1 MVGTLSRLI
10 MAALLCLLPLGA
22 LAQTPAAASSQ
33 ALLKPAELDQLVAPI
48 ALYPD
53 ALLSEVLIASTYP
66 LEVVQADRWAKSNN
80 SLKGEALTAALAKQ
94 GWDDSVK
101 ALAQVP
107 NVLTIMADQLEW
119 TQKLGD
125 AVLAQQPELMDA
137 IQRLRGRAQAN
148 GKLQSTKEQTVTV
161 ESAAPAQGGG
171 GQAQEGQAPAQY
183 IVIEPTSP
191 TEMYVPYYDPA
202 VVYGAWPYPDYSPY
216 YFPPPPGYY
225 AGGAIAAG
233 IAFGSAVAIGHAIW
247 GNCDWGRRN
256 INVANRNV
264 NINNLDRSNINNFNK
279 WEHNADHRHG
289 VKYNN
294 ADVRQK
300 FAKNDIQAGKGARQ
314 DFRGKDGQ
322 KVIDSAR
329 PGAGNRPGAGDRP
342 GGEDR
347 DRSGAGDRPGAG
359 ASKGGERPT
368 ARSADRPGGGQKAAQ
383 KPAQKPAAKPSASRA
398 DRPGGGQ
405 KAAQKP
411 AQKPAAKP
419 STSRDTAFSNV
430 QSGAKTR
437 AQADRG
443 RQSMGGG
450 GGAPRVAGGGGG
462 GSSRQPRWRGSSWRW
477 RRRRAWWRWRRT
489 PVRHR
494 PEARHRAARPACQ
507 WPELLSFQL
516 LRQREGLCRCHGA
529 RGAKGCTA
537 GGETW
542 SRRIPAGLLRAARP
556 WIPNLQAVD
565 RIGRASPHCPTFT
578 ALNAGTHEH
587 PFMQV
592 EKIS

>member
-22 LAQTPAAASSQ
+22 LAQTPAAAPSQ

-53 ALLSEVLIASTYP
+53 PLLSEVLIASTYP
-66 LEVVQADRWAKSNN
+66 LEVVQADRWAKSNS

-107 NVLTIMADQLEW
+107 NVLTMMADQLDW

-148 GKLQSTKEQTVTV
+148 GKLQSTKELTVTV
-161 ESAAPAQGGG
+161 KSAAPAQGGG

-300 FAKNDIQAGKGARQ
+300 FAKNDIQAGKSARQ

-329 PGAGNRPGAGDRP
+329 PGAGDRP
-342 GGEDR
+342 GGGDR

-383 KPAQKPAAKPSASRA
+383 KPAQKPAAKPS
-398 DRPGGGQ
+398 P
-405 KAAQKP
+405 
-411 AQKPAAKP
+411 
-419 STSRDTAFSNV
+419 SRDTAFSNV

-462 GSSRQPRWRGSSWRW
+462 GPRVSPGGGGPRGGGGGGRGGGGGG
-477 RRRRAWWRWRRT
+477 RRSDIALKHDI
-489 PVRHR
+489 V
-494 PEARHRAARPACQ
+494 
-507 WPELLSFQL
+507 QL
-516 LRQREGLCRCHGA
+516 GRLANGLNFYRFSYYDSDKAYVGVMAHEVQKVA
-529 RGAKGCTA
+529 
-537 GGETW
+537 
-542 SRRIPAGLLRAARP
+542 P
-556 WIPNLQAVD
+556 QAV
-565 RIGRASPHCPTFT
+565 RRGRDGYLRVFYEQLGLGFQTYKQWIASGAHLPTAPHLRP
-578 ALNAGTHEH
+578 
-587 PFMQV
+587 
-592 EKIS
+592 

>member
-22 LAQTPAAASSQ
+22 LAQTPAAAPSQ

-66 LEVVQADRWAKSNN
+66 LEVVQADRWAKSNS

-107 NVLTIMADQLEW
+107 NVLTMMADQLDW

-161 ESAAPAQGGG
+161 KSAAPAQGGG

-216 YFPPPPGYY
+216 YFPPRPGYY
-225 AGGAIAAG
+225 AGGAVAAG

-300 FAKNDIQAGKGARQ
+300 FAKNDIQAGKAARQ

-329 PGAGNRPGAGDRP
+329 PGAGDRS
-342 GGEDR
+342 GGGDR

-359 ASKGGERPT
+359 ASKGGERPA

-383 KPAQKPAAKPSASRA
+383 KPAQKPAAKPSPSRA

-419 STSRDTAFSNV
+419 SPSRDTAFSNV

-462 GSSRQPRWRGSSWRW
+462 GPRVSPGGGGPRGGGGGGRGGGGGG
-477 RRRRAWWRWRRT
+477 RRSDIALKHDI
-489 PVRHR
+489 V
-494 PEARHRAARPACQ
+494 
-507 WPELLSFQL
+507 LLGRL
-516 LRQREGLCRCHGA
+516 ANGLNFYRFSYYDSEKAYVGVMAHEVQKVA
-529 RGAKGCTA
+529 
-537 GGETW
+537 
-542 SRRIPAGLLRAARP
+542 P
-556 WIPNLQAVD
+556 QAV
-565 RIGRASPHCPTFT
+565 RRGRDGYLRVFYEQLGLGFQTYKQWIASGAHLPTAPH
-578 ALNAGTHEH
+578 LRH
-587 PFMQV
+587 
-592 EKIS
+592 

>member
-1 MVGTLSRLI
+1 MNKEMAMVGTLSRLI

-22 LAQTPAAASSQ
+22 LAQTPAAAPSQ

-368 ARSADRPGGGQKAAQ
+368 AKS
-383 KPAQKPAAKPSASRA
+383 A

-450 GGAPRVAGGGGG
+450 GGAPRVAGGCGGGPRVSPGGGGPRVSPGGGGPRGGGGGG
-462 GSSRQPRWRGSSWRW
+462 GSGGGGGG
-477 RRRRAWWRWRRT
+477 RRSDIALKHDI
-489 PVRHR
+489 V
-494 PEARHRAARPACQ
+494 
-507 WPELLSFQL
+507 LLGRL
-516 LRQREGLCRCHGA
+516 ANGLNFYRFSYYDSEKAYVGVMAHEVQKVA
-529 RGAKGCTA
+529 
-537 GGETW
+537 
-542 SRRIPAGLLRAARP
+542 P
-556 WIPNLQAVD
+556 QAV
-565 RIGRASPHCPTFT
+565 RRGRDGYLRVFYEQLGLGFQTYKQWIASGAHLPTAPH
-578 ALNAGTHEH
+578 LRH
-587 PFMQV
+587 
-592 EKIS
+592 

>member
-22 LAQTPAAASSQ
+22 LAQTPAAAPSQ

-53 ALLSEVLIASTYP
+53 PLLSEVLIASTYP
-66 LEVVQADRWAKSNN
+66 LEVVQADRWAKSNS

-107 NVLTIMADQLEW
+107 NVLTMMADQLDW

-148 GKLQSTKEQTVTV
+148 GKLQSTKELTVTV
-161 ESAAPAQGGG
+161 KSAAPAQGGG

-329 PGAGNRPGAGDRP
+329 PGAGDRP
-342 GGEDR
+342 GGGDR
-347 DRSGAGDRPGAG
+347 DRSGAGDRPGAF
-359 ASKGGERPT
+359 T
-368 ARSADRPGGGQKAAQ
+368 
-383 KPAQKPAAKPSASRA
+383 
-398 DRPGGGQ
+398 
-405 KAAQKP
+405 
-411 AQKPAAKP
+411 
-419 STSRDTAFSNV
+419 T
-430 QSGAKTR
+430 
-437 AQADRG
+437 
-443 RQSMGGG
+443 
-450 GGAPRVAGGGGG
+450 
-462 GSSRQPRWRGSSWRW
+462 RQP
-477 RRRRAWWRWRRT
+477 
-489 PVRHR
+489 V
-494 PEARHRAARPACQ
+494 
-507 WPELLSFQL
+507 
-516 LRQREGLCRCHGA
+516 
-529 RGAKGCTA
+529 
-537 GGETW
+537 
-542 SRRIPAGLLRAARP
+542 
-556 WIPNLQAVD
+556 
-565 RIGRASPHCPTFT
+565 
-578 ALNAGTHEH
+578 
-587 PFMQV
+587 
-592 EKIS
+592 

>member
-22 LAQTPAAASSQ
+22 LAQTPAAAPSQ

-161 ESAAPAQGGG
+161 ESGAPAQGGG

-368 ARSADRPGGGQKAAQ
+368 AKSADRPGGGQKAAQ
-383 KPAQKPAAKPSASRA
+383 KPAQKPAAKPSASPA

-462 GSSRQPRWRGSSWRW
+462 GPRVSPGGGGPRGGGGGGGRGGGGGG
-477 RRRRAWWRWRRT
+477 RRSDIALKHDI
-489 PVRHR
+489 V
-494 PEARHRAARPACQ
+494 
-507 WPELLSFQL
+507 LLGRL
-516 LRQREGLCRCHGA
+516 ANGLNFYRFSYYDSEKAYVGVMAHEVQKVA
-529 RGAKGCTA
+529 
-537 GGETW
+537 
-542 SRRIPAGLLRAARP
+542 P
-556 WIPNLQAVD
+556 QAV
-565 RIGRASPHCPTFT
+565 RRGRDGYLRVFYEQLGLGFQTYKQWIASGAHLPTAPH
-578 ALNAGTHEH
+578 LRH
-587 PFMQV
+587 
-592 EKIS
+592 

>member
-10 MAALLCLLPLGA
+10 MSALLCLIPLGA

-368 ARSADRPGGGQKAAQ
+368 AKSADRPGGGQKAAQ

-462 GSSRQPRWRGSSWRW
+462 GPRVSPGGGGPRGGGGGGGRGGGGGG
-477 RRRRAWWRWRRT
+477 RRSDIALKHDI
-489 PVRHR
+489 V
-494 PEARHRAARPACQ
+494 
-507 WPELLSFQL
+507 LLGRL
-516 LRQREGLCRCHGA
+516 ANGLNFYRFSYYDSEKAYVGVMAHEVQKVA
-529 RGAKGCTA
+529 
-537 GGETW
+537 
-542 SRRIPAGLLRAARP
+542 P
-556 WIPNLQAVD
+556 QAV
-565 RIGRASPHCPTFT
+565 RRGRDGYLRVFYEQLGLGFQTYKQWIASGAHLPTAPH
-578 ALNAGTHEH
+578 LRH
-587 PFMQV
+587 
-592 EKIS
+592 

>member
-1 MVGTLSRLI
+1 MNKEMAMVGTLSRLI

-22 LAQTPAAASSQ
+22 LAQTPAAAPSQ

-53 ALLSEVLIASTYP
+53 PLLSEVLIASTYP
-66 LEVVQADRWAKSNN
+66 LEVVQADRWAKSNS

-107 NVLTIMADQLEW
+107 NVLTMMADQLDW

-161 ESAAPAQGGG
+161 KSAAPAQGGG

-225 AGGAIAAG
+225 AAGAIAAG

-329 PGAGNRPGAGDRP
+329 PGAGDRP
-342 GGEDR
+342 GGGDR

-359 ASKGGERPT
+359 ASKGGERP
-368 ARSADRPGGGQKAAQ
+368 AAKSADRPGGGQKAAQ
-383 KPAQKPAAKPSASRA
+383 KPAQKPAAKPSRSPG

-419 STSRDTAFSNV
+419 SPSRDTAFSNV

-462 GSSRQPRWRGSSWRW
+462 GPRVSPGGGGPRGGGGGGRGGGGGG
-477 RRRRAWWRWRRT
+477 RRSDIALKHDIVLLGRLANGLNFYRFSYYDSD
-489 PVRHR
+489 
-494 PEARHRAARPACQ
+494 EAYVGVMAHEVQKVAP
-507 WPELLSFQL
+507 
-516 LRQREGLCRCHGA
+516 
-529 RGAKGCTA
+529 
-537 GGETW
+537 
-542 SRRIPAGLLRAARP
+542 
-556 WIPNLQAVD
+556 QAV
-565 RIGRASPHCPTFT
+565 RRGRDGYLRVFYEQLGLGFQTYKQWIASGAHLPTAPH
-578 ALNAGTHEH
+578 LRH
-587 PFMQV
+587 
-592 EKIS
+592 

>member
-22 LAQTPAAASSQ
+22 LAQTPAAAPSQ

-53 ALLSEVLIASTYP
+53 PLLSEVLIASTYP
-66 LEVVQADRWAKSNN
+66 LEVVQADRWAKSNS

-107 NVLTIMADQLEW
+107 NVLTMMADQLDW

-148 GKLQSTKEQTVTV
+148 GKLQSTKELTVTV
-161 ESAAPAQGGG
+161 KSAAPAQGGG

-329 PGAGNRPGAGDRP
+329 PGAGDRP
-342 GGEDR
+342 GGGDR

-359 ASKGGERPT
+359 ASKGGERPA

-383 KPAQKPAAKPSASRA
+383 KPAQKPAAKPSRIAR
-398 DRPGGGQ
+398 RPARRRPEGRSE
-405 KAAQKP
+405 A
-411 AQKPAAKP
+411 
-419 STSRDTAFSNV
+419 
-430 QSGAKTR
+430 GAKTGR
-437 AQADRG
+437 KAQSIARHGILQCAIGSQDPRPGRSRPPEHGRRRG
-443 RQSMGGG
+443 SPEGG
-450 GGAPRVAGGGGG
+450 RRRWRW
-462 GSSRQPRWRGSSWRW
+462 SSRQPRWRGSSWRW
-477 RRRRAWWRWRRT
+477 RRRAWRRWRRT

-494 PEARHRAARPACQ
+494 PEARHRAARAACQ

-516 LRQREGLCRCHGA
+516 LRQRQGLCRRHGA
-529 RGAKGCTA
+529 RGAKGCAA
-537 GGETW
+537 GGETR

-565 RIGRASPHCPTFT
+565 RIGRASPDCPTFT

-592 EKIS
+592 EEIS

>member
-22 LAQTPAAASSQ
+22 LAQTPAAAPSQ

-53 ALLSEVLIASTYP
+53 PLLSEVLIASTYP
-66 LEVVQADRWAKSNN
+66 LEVVQADRWAKSNS

-107 NVLTIMADQLEW
+107 NVLTMMADQLDW

-161 ESAAPAQGGG
+161 KSAAPAQGGG

-329 PGAGNRPGAGDRP
+329 PGAGDRP
-342 GGEDR
+342 GGGDR
-347 DRSGAGDRPGAG
+347 DRSVAGDRPGAG

-368 ARSADRPGGGQKAAQ
+368 AKSADRPGGGQKAAQ
-383 KPAQKPAAKPSASRA
+383 KPAQKPAAKPSRSPA

-419 STSRDTAFSNV
+419 SPSRDTAFSNV

-462 GSSRQPRWRGSSWRW
+462 GPRISPGGGGPRGGGGGGRGGGGGG
-477 RRRRAWWRWRRT
+477 RRSDIALKHDI
-489 PVRHR
+489 V
-494 PEARHRAARPACQ
+494 
-507 WPELLSFQL
+507 LLGRL
-516 LRQREGLCRCHGA
+516 ANGLNFYRFSYYDSDKAYVGVMAHEVQKVA
-529 RGAKGCTA
+529 
-537 GGETW
+537 
-542 SRRIPAGLLRAARP
+542 P
-556 WIPNLQAVD
+556 QAV
-565 RIGRASPHCPTFT
+565 RRGRDGYLRVFYEQLGLGFQTYKQWIASGAHLPTAPH
-578 ALNAGTHEH
+578 LRH
-587 PFMQV
+587 
-592 EKIS
+592 

>member
-22 LAQTPAAASSQ
+22 LAQTPAAAPSQ

-53 ALLSEVLIASTYP
+53 PLLSEVLIASTYP
-66 LEVVQADRWAKSNN
+66 LEVVQADRWAKSNS

-107 NVLTIMADQLEW
+107 NVLTMMADQLDW

-148 GKLQSTKEQTVTV
+148 GKLQSTKELTVTV
-161 ESAAPAQGGG
+161 KSAAPAQGGG

-329 PGAGNRPGAGDRP
+329 PGAGDRP
-342 GGEDR
+342 GGGDR

-359 ASKGGERPT
+359 ASKGGERPA

-383 KPAQKPAAKPSASRA
+383 KPAQKPAAKPSPSPAN
-398 DRPGGGQ
+398 RPGGGQ

-419 STSRDTAFSNV
+419 SASRDTAFSNV

-462 GSSRQPRWRGSSWRW
+462 GPRVSPGGGGPRGGGGGGRGGGGGG
-477 RRRRAWWRWRRT
+477 RRSDIALKHDIVLLGRLANGLNFYRFSYYDSD
-489 PVRHR
+489 
-494 PEARHRAARPACQ
+494 EAYVGVMAHEVQKVAP
-507 WPELLSFQL
+507 
-516 LRQREGLCRCHGA
+516 
-529 RGAKGCTA
+529 
-537 GGETW
+537 
-542 SRRIPAGLLRAARP
+542 
-556 WIPNLQAVD
+556 QAV
-565 RIGRASPHCPTFT
+565 RRGRDGYLRVFYEQLGLGFQTYKQWIASGAHLPTAPH
-578 ALNAGTHEH
+578 LRH
-587 PFMQV
+587 
-592 EKIS
+592 

>member
-22 LAQTPAAASSQ
+22 LAQTPAAAPSQ

-53 ALLSEVLIASTYP
+53 PLLSEVLIASTYP
-66 LEVVQADRWAKSNN
+66 LEVVQADRWAKSNS

-107 NVLTIMADQLEW
+107 NVLTMMADQLDW

-148 GKLQSTKEQTVTV
+148 GKLQSTKELTVTV
-161 ESAAPAQGGG
+161 KSAAPAQGGG

-329 PGAGNRPGAGDRP
+329 PGAGDRP
-342 GGEDR
+342 GGGDR

-359 ASKGGERPT
+359 ASKGGERPA

-383 KPAQKPAAKPSASRA
+383 KPAQKPAAKPSRSPA

-419 STSRDTAFSNV
+419 SPSRDTAFSNV

-462 GSSRQPRWRGSSWRW
+462 GPRVSPGGGGPRGGGGGGRGGGGGG
-477 RRRRAWWRWRRT
+477 RRSDIALKHDIVLLGRLANGLNFYRFSYYDSD
-489 PVRHR
+489 
-494 PEARHRAARPACQ
+494 EAYVGVMAHEVQKVAP
-507 WPELLSFQL
+507 
-516 LRQREGLCRCHGA
+516 
-529 RGAKGCTA
+529 
-537 GGETW
+537 
-542 SRRIPAGLLRAARP
+542 
-556 WIPNLQAVD
+556 QAV
-565 RIGRASPHCPTFT
+565 RRGRDGYLRVFYEQLGLGFQTYKQWIASGAHLPTAPH
-578 ALNAGTHEH
+578 LRH
-587 PFMQV
+587 
-592 EKIS
+592 

>member
-22 LAQTPAAASSQ
+22 LAQTPAAAPSQ

-53 ALLSEVLIASTYP
+53 PLLSEVLIASTYP

-107 NVLTIMADQLEW
+107 NVLTMMADQLDW

-161 ESAAPAQGGG
+161 KSAAPAQGGG

-216 YFPPPPGYY
+216 YFPPRPGYY
-225 AGGAIAAG
+225 AGGAVAAG

-342 GGEDR
+342 GGGDR
-347 DRSGAGDRPGAG
+347 DRSGAG
-359 ASKGGERPT
+359 
-368 ARSADRPGGGQKAAQ
+368 
-383 KPAQKPAAKPSASRA
+383 

-462 GSSRQPRWRGSSWRW
+462 GPRVSPGGGGPRVSPGGGGPRGGGGGGRGGGGGG
-477 RRRRAWWRWRRT
+477 RRSDIALKHDI
-489 PVRHR
+489 V
-494 PEARHRAARPACQ
+494 
-507 WPELLSFQL
+507 LLGRL
-516 LRQREGLCRCHGA
+516 ANGLNFYRFSYYDSEKAYVGVMAHEVQKVA
-529 RGAKGCTA
+529 
-537 GGETW
+537 
-542 SRRIPAGLLRAARP
+542 P
-556 WIPNLQAVD
+556 QAV
-565 RIGRASPHCPTFT
+565 RRGRDGYLRVFYEQLGLGFQTYKQWIASGAHLPTAPH
-578 ALNAGTHEH
+578 LRH
-587 PFMQV
+587 
-592 EKIS
+592 

>member
-22 LAQTPAAASSQ
+22 LAQTPAAAPSQ

-53 ALLSEVLIASTYP
+53 PLLSEVLIASTYP
-66 LEVVQADRWAKSNN
+66 LEVVQADRWAKSNS

-107 NVLTIMADQLEW
+107 NVLTMMADQLDW

-148 GKLQSTKEQTVTV
+148 GKLQSTKELTVTV
-161 ESAAPAQGGG
+161 KSAAPAQGGG
-171 GQAQEGQAPAQY
+171 GQAQEGRAPAQY

-225 AGGAIAAG
+225 AAGAIAAG

-329 PGAGNRPGAGDRP
+329 PGAGDRP
-342 GGEDR
+342 GGGDR

-359 ASKGGERPT
+359 ASKGGERPA

-383 KPAQKPAAKPSASRA
+383 KPAQKPAAKPS
-398 DRPGGGQ
+398 P
-405 KAAQKP
+405 
-411 AQKPAAKP
+411 
-419 STSRDTAFSNV
+419 SRDTAFSNV

-462 GSSRQPRWRGSSWRW
+462 GPRVSPGGGGPRGGGGGGRGGGGGG
-477 RRRRAWWRWRRT
+477 RRSDIALKHDI
-489 PVRHR
+489 V
-494 PEARHRAARPACQ
+494 
-507 WPELLSFQL
+507 LLGRL
-516 LRQREGLCRCHGA
+516 ANGLNFYRFSYYDSDKAYVGVMAHEVQKVA
-529 RGAKGCTA
+529 
-537 GGETW
+537 
-542 SRRIPAGLLRAARP
+542 P
-556 WIPNLQAVD
+556 QAV
-565 RIGRASPHCPTFT
+565 RRGRDGYLRVFYEQLGLGFQTYKQWIASGAHLPTAPH
-578 ALNAGTHEH
+578 LRH
-587 PFMQV
+587 
-592 EKIS
+592 

>member
-22 LAQTPAAASSQ
+22 LAQTPAAAPSQ

-53 ALLSEVLIASTYP
+53 PLLSEVLIASTYP
-66 LEVVQADRWAKSNN
+66 LEVVQADRWAKSNS

-107 NVLTIMADQLEW
+107 NVLTMMADQLDW

-125 AVLAQQPELMDA
+125 AVLAQEPELMDA

-148 GKLQSTKEQTVTV
+148 GKLQSTKELTVTV
-161 ESAAPAQGGG
+161 KSAAPAQGGG

-322 KVIDSAR
+322 KVIDSPAPGGARGIGRAEEIVIGRAQATGPELAPAKAANGPR
-329 PGAGNRPGAGDRP
+329 PGPPTGPAAARRPLRSRHKNQPQSPVHRAPTGPAAARRPLRSRRKNRPQSPVRRATRHSPMCNREPRPAPRPIAAARAWAEAGEPRGWP
-342 GGEDR
+342 AGGGPR
-347 DRSGAGDRPGAG
+347 VS
-359 ASKGGERPT
+359 
-368 ARSADRPGGGQKAAQ
+368 PGGG
-383 KPAQKPAAKPSASRA
+383 
-398 DRPGGGQ
+398 G
-405 KAAQKP
+405 
-411 AQKPAAKP
+411 
-419 STSRDTAFSNV
+419 
-430 QSGAKTR
+430 
-437 AQADRG
+437 
-443 RQSMGGG
+443 
-450 GGAPRVAGGGGG
+450 PRGGGGG
-462 GSSRQPRWRGSSWRW
+462 GRGGGGGG
-477 RRRRAWWRWRRT
+477 RRSDIALKHDIVLLGRLANGLNFYRFSYYDSD
-489 PVRHR
+489 
-494 PEARHRAARPACQ
+494 EAYVGVMAHEVQKVAP
-507 WPELLSFQL
+507 
-516 LRQREGLCRCHGA
+516 
-529 RGAKGCTA
+529 
-537 GGETW
+537 
-542 SRRIPAGLLRAARP
+542 
-556 WIPNLQAVD
+556 QAV
-565 RIGRASPHCPTFT
+565 RRGRDGYLRVFYEQLGLGFQTYKQWIASGAHLPTAPH
-578 ALNAGTHEH
+578 LRH
-587 PFMQV
+587 
-592 EKIS
+592 

>member
-1 MVGTLSRLI
+1 MNKEMAMVGTLSRLI

-22 LAQTPAAASSQ
+22 LAETPAAASSQ
-33 ALLKPAELDQLVAPI
+33 ALLKPAELDQLVAPS

-53 ALLSEVLIASTYP
+53 ALRSEVLIASTYP

-171 GQAQEGQAPAQY
+171 GQAREGQAPAQY

-247 GNCDWGRRN
+247 GNCDWGRCN

-264 NINNLDRSNINNFNK
+264 NINNFNK

-368 ARSADRPGGGQKAAQ
+368 AKSADRPGGGQKAAQ

-462 GSSRQPRWRGSSWRW
+462 GPRVSPGGGGPRGGGGGGGRGGGGGG
-477 RRRRAWWRWRRT
+477 RRSDIALKHDI
-489 PVRHR
+489 V
-494 PEARHRAARPACQ
+494 
-507 WPELLSFQL
+507 LLGHL
-516 LRQREGLCRCHGA
+516 GNGLGYYRFSYIGSDKAYVGVMAHEVQKVA
-529 RGAKGCTA
+529 
-537 GGETW
+537 
-542 SRRIPAGLLRAARP
+542 P
-556 WIPNLQAVD
+556 QAV
-565 RIGRASPHCPTFT
+565 RRGRDGYLRVFYEQLGLGFQTYKQWIASGAHLPTAPH
-578 ALNAGTHEH
+578 LRH
-587 PFMQV
+587 
-592 EKIS
+592 

>member
-1 MVGTLSRLI
+1 MNKEMAMVGTLSRLI

-22 LAQTPAAASSQ
+22 LAQTPAAAPSQ

-53 ALLSEVLIASTYP
+53 PLLSEVLIASTYP
-66 LEVVQADRWAKSNN
+66 LEVVQADRWAKSNS

-107 NVLTIMADQLEW
+107 NVLTMMADQLDW

-148 GKLQSTKEQTVTV
+148 GKLQSTKELTVTV
-161 ESAAPAQGGG
+161 KSAAPAQGGG

-329 PGAGNRPGAGDRP
+329 PGAGDRP
-342 GGEDR
+342 GGGDR

-383 KPAQKPAAKPSASRA
+383 KPAQKPAAKPSPSPAN
-398 DRPGGGQ
+398 RPGGGQ

-419 STSRDTAFSNV
+419 SPSRDTAFSNV

-462 GSSRQPRWRGSSWRW
+462 GPRVSPGGGGPRGGGGGGRGGGGGG
-477 RRRRAWWRWRRT
+477 RRSDIALKHDI
-489 PVRHR
+489 V
-494 PEARHRAARPACQ
+494 
-507 WPELLSFQL
+507 LLGRL
-516 LRQREGLCRCHGA
+516 ANGLNFYRFSYYDSDKAYVGVMAHEVQKVA
-529 RGAKGCTA
+529 
-537 GGETW
+537 
-542 SRRIPAGLLRAARP
+542 P
-556 WIPNLQAVD
+556 QAV
-565 RIGRASPHCPTFT
+565 RRGRDGYLRVFYEQLGLGFQTYKQWIASGAHLPTAPHLRP
-578 ALNAGTHEH
+578 
-587 PFMQV
+587 
-592 EKIS
+592 

>member
-22 LAQTPAAASSQ
+22 LAQTPAAAPSQ

-53 ALLSEVLIASTYP
+53 PLLSEVLIASTYP
-66 LEVVQADRWAKSNN
+66 LEVVQADRWAKSNS

-107 NVLTIMADQLEW
+107 NVLTMMADQLDW

-148 GKLQSTKEQTVTV
+148 GKLQSTKELTVTV
-161 ESAAPAQGGG
+161 KSAAPAQGGG

-216 YFPPPPGYY
+216 YFPPRPGYY
-225 AGGAIAAG
+225 AGGAVAAG

-329 PGAGNRPGAGDRP
+329 PGAGDRP
-342 GGEDR
+342 GGGDR

-359 ASKGGERPT
+359 ASKGGERPA

-383 KPAQKPAAKPSASRA
+383 KPAQKPAAKPSPSRA

-419 STSRDTAFSNV
+419 SPSRDTAFSNV

-462 GSSRQPRWRGSSWRW
+462 GPRVSPGGGGPRGGGGGGRGGGGGG
-477 RRRRAWWRWRRT
+477 RRSDIALKHDIVLLGRLANGLNFYRFSYYDSD
-489 PVRHR
+489 
-494 PEARHRAARPACQ
+494 EAYVGVMAHEVQKVAP
-507 WPELLSFQL
+507 
-516 LRQREGLCRCHGA
+516 
-529 RGAKGCTA
+529 
-537 GGETW
+537 
-542 SRRIPAGLLRAARP
+542 
-556 WIPNLQAVD
+556 QAV
-565 RIGRASPHCPTFT
+565 RRGRDGYLRVFYEQLGLGFQTYKQWIASGAHLPTAPH
-578 ALNAGTHEH
+578 LRH
-587 PFMQV
+587 
-592 EKIS
+592 

>member
-1 MVGTLSRLI
+1 MNKEMAMVGTLSRLI

-33 ALLKPAELDQLVAPI
+33 ALLKAAELDQLVAPI

-171 GQAQEGQAPAQY
+171 GQGQEGQAPAQY

-225 AGGAIAAG
+225 AGGTIAAG

-368 ARSADRPGGGQKAAQ
+368 AKSADRPGGGQKAAQ
-383 KPAQKPAAKPSASRA
+383 KPAQKPAAKPSA
-398 DRPGGGQ
+398 
-405 KAAQKP
+405 
-411 AQKPAAKP
+411 
-419 STSRDTAFSNV
+419 SRDTAFSNV

-462 GSSRQPRWRGSSWRW
+462 GPRVSPGGGGPRGGGGGGGRGGGGGG
-477 RRRRAWWRWRRT
+477 RRSDIALKHDI
-489 PVRHR
+489 V
-494 PEARHRAARPACQ
+494 
-507 WPELLSFQL
+507 LLGRL
-516 LRQREGLCRCHGA
+516 ANGLNFYRFSYYDSEKAYVGVMAHEVQKVA
-529 RGAKGCTA
+529 
-537 GGETW
+537 
-542 SRRIPAGLLRAARP
+542 P
-556 WIPNLQAVD
+556 QAV
-565 RIGRASPHCPTFT
+565 RRGRDGYLRVFYEQLGLGFQTYKQWIASGAHLPTAPH
-578 ALNAGTHEH
+578 LRH
-587 PFMQV
+587 
-592 EKIS
+592 